1 MRKTRYYIV
10 LIALI
15 LLVGG
20 YFLTQYAKIQEK
32 RIENLEEHIAFL
44 KAENVPVKF
53 RIDEKTDTLIKV
65 TIKFYDLDDNEIA
78 KTQQEVYGEE
88 LSFDFSVIPVKDK
101 YVAFP
106 HKLFSDQIAPK
117 NGILLTD
124 FYDKQEFPQIFH
136 HSKITSEA
144 KEAFTLLFEQLKT
157 DSIHRDSK
165 QFGNMVH
172 DIKQIKSFQEGYVYK
187 IVVHTKGGIE
197 VLEN

>member
-1 MRKTRYYIV
+1 MKKASYYIV
-10 LIALI
+10 IIALI

-20 YFLTQYAKIQEK
+20 YFLTRYAKIQEK
-32 RIENLEEHIAFL
+32 RIENLEDHIAFL
-44 KAENVPVKF
+44 KAESVPVKF
-53 RIDEKTDTLIKV
+53 RIDEKTDSLIKV

-78 KTQQEVYGEE
+78 KTQQQVYGEE
-88 LSFDFSVIPVKDK
+88 LSFDFWVIPVKDK

-117 NGILLTD
+117 NGIILTG
-124 FYDKQEFPQIFH
+124 FYDKQGFPQIFH
-136 HSKITSEA
+136 HSQITNQG
-144 KEAFTLLFEQLKT
+144 KEAFTLLFDELKT
-157 DSIHRDSK
+157 DSIQHDLK